1 MVDPTQ
7 EALSRR
13 AFLLRLLGLTG
24 IAGALALGG
33 PSSVKAAESKPDPV
47 RGYRETEHIRRY
59 YQTARF

>member
-24 IAGALALGG
+24 IAGALGG
-33 PSSVKAAESKPDPV
+33 PSSVKAAESKPEPV
-47 RGYRETEHIRRY
+47 RGYRETEHVRRY